1 MSERIQRRL
10 AAIVAMDVAGF
21 SYLVGEDEEGTL
33 NALRSHRENL
43 TDPLIAEFGGRIA
56 NTAGDSILAEFPSAV
71 EAVRCVVAIQEGM
84 ADRNRD
90 IAENRQVRFRV
101 GVNVGDIVPHGND
114 LLGDGVNV
122 AARIEALAPVGGVCI
137 SRAARDQVRDRLEL
151 HLNDLGE
158 IEVKNIARPVRV
170 FEVGLSFNGAVNT
183 QVEPTPRERGPTS
196 VYPTIVVLP
205 FKNLSGDPEQEYFAD
220 GIFEDII
227 TELSRFPEIIVIARP
242 SAFSHK
248 SSGETPEEVSHKL
261 GARYFVEGSV
271 RKGGDMVRITA
282 QLVDGLTGARIW
294 AERYD
299 RKLTDIFEVQDEIT
313 QTVVANVPSQVAIAE
328 LKMAKRKPPR
338 EMSAYDLVLRGK
350 RHHHKYTP
358 EDNAEALRLLDAAI
372 EVDPE
377 YASAYAWKACTL
389 GQALGLGCGGAPGEL
404 IERNL
409 EAVHYGLSLDENDI
423 ECHRILA
430 EFGMYYGDWNDAELH
445 HARAFQLNP
454 NDPRIISQ
462 RGELLTKL
470 GNPEDAL
477 AWLRKANVCDPL
489 TASGR
494 AHLLARAN
502 LSAGNCEDALKAY
515 KQIPKQRADHQA
527 EMAACHSMLGQ
538 TEQSSAC
545 VQHVLISD
553 PEFSVASYLARQK
566 FKRADDLNRL
576 RDSLLA
582 TSLPR

>member
-1 MSERIQRRL
+1 MSHRIQRRL
-10 AAIVAMDVAGF
+10 AAIVAMDVA
-21 SYLVGEDEEGTL
+21 SYSRLVGEDEEGTL
-33 NALRSHRENL
+33 KALRSHREIL

-71 EAVRCVVAIQEGM
+71 ESVRCAVAIQEGM
-84 ADRNRD
+84 ANRNRD
-90 IAENRQVRFRV
+90 IAENRQIWFRI
-101 GVNVGDIVPHGND
+101 GVNVGDVVPEGND

-137 SRAARDQVRDRLEL
+137 SRSARDQVRDRLEL
-151 HLNDLGE
+151 RLNDLGE
-158 IEVKNIARPVRV
+158 VEVKNIARPVRV
-170 FEVGLSFNGAVNT
+170 FGVGLSFTVAVNEVVAPK
-183 QVEPTPRERGPTS
+183 QRRQAPDS
-196 VYPTIVVLP
+196 VYPSIAVLP

-227 TELSRFPEIIVIARP
+227 TELSRFPDIIVIARP

-248 SSGETPEEVSHKL
+248 GSGKTPEEIGHKL
-261 GARYFVEGSV
+261 GARYLLEGSV
-271 RKGGDMVRITA
+271 RKGGDKVRIAA
-282 QLVDGLTGARIW
+282 QLVDGLTGVRIW

-299 RKLTDIFEVQDEIT
+299 RELADIFKVQDEIT
-313 QTVVANVPSQVAIAE
+313 QTVVANVPTQIAIAE
-328 LKMAKRKPPR
+328 LKMVKRKPPR

-372 EVDPE
+372 ESDPE
-377 YASAYAWKACTL
+377 YASADAWKACTL

-409 EAVHYGLSLDENDI
+409 EAVHHGLSLDENDI

-430 EFGMYYGDWNDAELH
+430 EFGMYYGDWDDAELH
-445 HARAFQLNP
+445 HTKAFQLNP
-454 NDPRIISQ
+454 NDPRIIAQ
-462 RGELLTKL
+462 RGELFTKL

-477 AWLRKANVCDPL
+477 VWLHKADICDPL
-489 TASGR
+489 SASGR

-502 LSAGNCEDALKAY
+502 LSTGNYEDALKAY
-515 KQIPKQRADHQA
+515 KQIPKQRADYQA

-538 TEQSSAC
+538 TEQSDAC
-545 VQHVLISD
+545 VERTLFTD
-553 PEFSVASYLARQK
+553 PEFSVESYMARQK
-566 FKRADDLNRL
+566 FKQAVDLDRW

-582 TSLPR
+582 TTLPR